1 MRALTMDE
9 LAFVSGGT
17 AGASYTVYGKAG
29 GSWGRSGAFLS
40 SGGGSGLQSNNDSDW
55 EFDLCQTLE
64 SIIGG
69 ADFAQEAATFGLAA
83 GTAGVAYAALAAIP
97 GATIPFAAAAATA
110 GGAVIAGSGALG
122 IGSLGVEAL
131 ARIIRSANG
140 CPG

>member
-1 MRALTMDE
+1 MARLCRC
-9 LAFVSGGT
+9 SGP
-17 AGASYTVYGKAG
+17 
-29 GSWGRSGAFLS
+29 RR
-40 SGGGSGLQSNNDSDW
+40 GGGGECIFWDGGHGEGRGGGLESNNDSDW